1 MTEGTDDDLN
11 ILVID
16 DDEAMRELLVQA
28 ITAHGHQ
35 VVTADSAESGL
46 ELLPFWTFQIAI
58 LDHNLPGMEG
68 LMLGE
73 YLRRQ
78 NPHMEILLITGS
90 DDERLPRR
98 TEAVNISLLP
108 KPFDLSVIIR
118 HIEDYRVRA
127 RERMEEARAEG
138 APDYAP
144 SFTEYA
150 EDFGAAFSIP
160 AVPDRVTDRII
171 KTIQRRLNNLR
182 SSSRYTDL
190 DRSVVLAGLL
200 TAKVLGVDLPRTH
213 DGTPLEQEYDRLMEN
228 FGKRREFS

>member
-1 MTEGTDDDLN
+1 MAEGADDDLN

-16 DDEAMRELLVQA
+16 DDEAMRELLIEA
-28 ITAHGHQ
+28 ITTHGHQ
-35 VVTADSAESGL
+35 VISADSAESGL

-98 TEAVNISLLP
+98 TEALNINFLA

-118 HIEDYRVRA
+118 HIEDYRMRA
-127 RERMEEARAEG
+127 KERMDEARSESS
-138 APDYAP
+138 PDYTP
-144 SFTEYA
+144 TFTEYA
-150 EDFGAAFSIP
+150 QDIGAAFSIP
-160 AVPDRVTDRII
+160 SVPDRVSDRII

-200 TAKVLGVDLPRTH
+200 TAKVLGVDLPRTS
-213 DGTPLEQEYDRLMEN
+213 DGTPLDEEYDRLMES

>member
-1 MTEGTDDDLN
+1 MTEGTDDVLN

-16 DDEAMRELLVQA
+16 DDQAMRDLLIQA
-28 ITAHGHQ
+28 LTTHGHQ
-35 VVTADSAESGL
+35 AVAAESAESGL

-98 TEAVNISLLP
+98 TEALNISFLP

-118 HIEDYRVRA
+118 HIEDYRNRA
-127 RERMEEARAEG
+127 QERMQEANSESAL
-138 APDYAP
+138 DYAP
-144 SFTEYA
+144 TFTEYA
-150 EDFGAAFSIP
+150 DMIGAAFSIP
-160 AVPDRVTDRII
+160 SVPARVSDRIV